1 MVERMKKWT
10 SYSDETDYRTGFLIW
25 VALDL
30 VLMAG
35 IVLVGLS

>member
-1 MVERMKKWT
+1 MVEQMKEL
-10 SYSDETDYRTGFLIW
+10 SNDSDGTDYRTGFLIW